1 MPWKLKARLGA
12 SETMERRGPGKR
24 WWAPRIMDA
33 TGAEELLGQENKKE
47 TNQKN
52 IKQWSESEI
61 FKK

>member
-12 SETMERRGPGKR
+12 SETMERSGPGKR

-47 TNQKN
+47 TN
-52 IKQWSESEI
+52 
-61 FKK
+61 